1 MARKTRTPASALRTL
16 VLRAVVLTAL
26 AGAAR
31 LDAQATKL
39 TSPKEHFGFNIGDDY
54 RVANYTQLEAY
65 IKKLAGQSPRLKVV
79 DIGATAEGR
88 HQYMAIITSPENQ
101 RKLEHYKDI
110 SRKLALAEGVS
121 EEQAHALSRE
131 GKSVIF
137 MDFGLHATETVG
149 SQAFIE
155 LVYQMTSRNDEE
167 TLRLLND
174 DILLLC
180 LANPDGMELV
190 ANWYMREADETKRSL
205 DGVPRLW
212 QKYIGHDNARDMYMS
227 NQAETININ
236 KVLFSEWF
244 PQITHTHHQTG
255 PAGAVVFMPPFR
267 DPFNYGFDP
276 LVITELDQ
284 VGSAMHSRLISKGMP
299 GSAMRGAANYST
311 WFNGAMR
318 TISYFHNMVGLL
330 TEIIGSPNP
339 MQIPLVL
346 EHQLPDGNEP
356 MPIAPQTWHYRQ
368 SIDYEMEYS
377 RAVFDVASRYRET
390 FLFNIWRMGQ
400 NAIDRGN
407 RDNWTITP
415 KRIAAAESAAVAAR
429 PAGRGGDGAG
439 GGRGSA
445 IVPTEIYNTVL
456 HDPKMRDA
464 RGYVIPSSQA
474 DFATATRFV
483 NVLLKNGISVL
494 RASAPFEFAGKIYPV
509 NSFVVRSAQAAR
521 PFVLDM
527 FEPQDHPDD
536 FKYPGAAPTPPY
548 DVAGWTLAYSM
559 GVKFDR
565 ILDAFDGP
573 FVKVNGLQPPLV
585 VAMKGATAGSPAGYL
600 ISHRDDNAFALENR
614 LMKAKADAF
623 WLKDAQ
629 IADGEELGAGALWVP
644 ASPAAKE
651 VIDRSVKDLG
661 IAVHALAGAPAGE
674 LLRIKPIRVGVV
686 DIYGGNIPTGWTKW
700 LFEQFEMPYDVV
712 YPQTL
717 DAGDLRSKFDV
728 LVFPDGSARFADGG
742 RGGRGGGGANPESV
756 PAEYRAWLGS
766 TSREKTI
773 PQLKKFAEG
782 GGTIVAIGNSTAMA
796 ELLGVPVKNYL
807 TEKTPDGRTRAIPP
821 EKFYIPGSLLKMT
834 INNKSPLAYGMPE
847 TADVMF
853 NNSPT
858 FRLEPD
864 AETKHTSAVA
874 WFSGTKLL
882 SSGWAW
888 GQQYLDGGA
897 AVVDASIGSGKLLLL
912 GPEVAFRGQTYGSFK
927 LLFNALY
934 YGSAKSPT
942 AQ

>member
-1 MARKTRTPASALRTL
+1 MRRHVTLFTLAIMAASPLNAQARKITT
-16 VLRAVVLTAL
+16 
-26 AGAAR
+26 
-31 LDAQATKL
+31 
-39 TSPKEHFGFNIGDDY
+39 PKEHFGFNIGDDY
-54 RVANYTQLEAY
+54 RVANYTQLDAY
-65 IKKLAGQSPRLKVV
+65 LKKLAVQSDRLKVV
-79 DIGATAEGR
+79 DIGPTAEGR
-88 HQYMAIITSPENQ
+88 HQYMAIITSAENQ
-101 RKLEHYKDI
+101 KKLDHYKDI
-110 SRKLALAEGVS
+110 SRRLAQAEGVT

-149 SQAFIE
+149 SQALIE
-155 LVYQMTSRNDEE
+155 LVYQMTSRNDDE
-167 TLRLLND
+167 TMRLLND
-174 DILLLC
+174 DIMLLC

-190 ANWYMREADETKRSL
+190 ANWYMREPDETKRSL

-212 QKYIGHDNARDMYMS
+212 QKYVGHDNARDLYMS
-227 NQAETININ
+227 NQQETININ
-236 KVLFSEWF
+236 KVLWSEWF

-299 GSAMRGAANYST
+299 GSAMRDAANYST

-318 TISYFHNMVGLL
+318 TISYFHNSIGLL
-330 TEIIGSPNP
+330 TEIIGNPNP

-346 EHQLPDGNEP
+346 EHQLPGGSEP
-356 MPIAPQTWHYRQ
+356 FPIAPQTWHYRQ

-415 KRIAAAESAAVAAR
+415 KRIAAAESAAVAGR
-429 PAGRGGDGAG
+429 PAGRSTDAG
-439 GGRGSA
+439 GGRGA
-445 IVPTEIYNTVL
+445 GIVPTEIYSTVL

-464 RGYVIPSSQA
+464 RGYVIPSSQS
-474 DFATATRFV
+474 DFATVTRFV
-483 NVLLKNGISVL
+483 NVLLKNGISVFK
-494 RASAPFEFAGKIYPV
+494 ASAPFTVAGKNYPA
-509 NSFVVRSAQAAR
+509 NSFVVRTAQAAR

-565 ILDAFDGP
+565 VLDAFDGP
-573 FVKVNGLQPPLV
+573 FARVNGLQSPLM
-585 VAMKGATAGSPAGYL
+585 VAMKGATTGSPAGYL

-614 LMKAKADAF
+614 LMKSKTDVF
-623 WLKDAQ
+623 WLKDSPTV
-629 IADGEELGAGALWVP
+629 DGEELGAGAIWVP

-651 VIDRSVKDLG
+651 VIERSVRDLG
-661 IAVHALAGAPAGE
+661 ITVHAMSVPPAGE

-712 YPQTL
+712 YSQTL
-717 DAGDLRSKFDV
+717 DAGNLRAKFDV
-728 LVFPDGSARFADGG
+728 LVFPDGSARFAENVGG
-742 RGGRGGGGANPESV
+742 RGGRGGAGANPDGI
-756 PAEYRAWLGS
+756 PAEFRAWLGA

-773 PQLKKFAEG
+773 PELKKFVEA
-782 GGTIVAIGNSTAMA
+782 GGTIVAIGGATSMA
-796 ELLGVPVKNYL
+796 EPLGIPVKSYL
-807 TEKTPDGRTRAIPP
+807 TEKAPDGRTRALPQ

-834 INNKSPLAYGMPE
+834 VDNKNPLAYGMPE

-853 NNSPT
+853 DNSPA

-864 AETKHTSAVA
+864 AALKHTSTVA
-874 WFSGTKLL
+874 WFSGPKLL

-888 GQQYLDGGA
+888 GQQYLDGAA
-897 AVVDASIGSGKLLLL
+897 AVVDASIGSGKVLLL

-934 YGSAKSPT
+934 YGSAKSST